1 MRRLVV
7 MLIILLISVLTGL
20 EISRH
25 PGYLL
30 LVYHSWMVQM
40 PLWVA
45 ALSLIFT
52 FVAFYIVIDSVDR
65 LQFMWFRIKNAWR
78 IRKEHAAYS
87 KTQRGLALLVEGN
100 WAKAEKLLLAGVS
113 QSMDPL
119 MNYLSAAKAAHELHA
134 WDRRDSYIKKAYEV
148 APEAEIAIGITQA
161 EFLLSQD
168 QLEQALAML
177 NRLRSIAPK
186 HVRVLKLLERAYVR
200 LGDWQN
206 LQLLLPVLR
215 KTKILSNTQTQQF
228 EKNLYADM
236 FKTDHYKSINDLKT
250 AWNTIPKNTRYNSEV
265 VYFYAKQLLRFNQ
278 TDEVAELIRKA
289 LKQAWS
295 EELIK
300 LYATLP
306 VKDVNRELVIVGGW
320 LKTYGQ
326 QTQILLLLGLLC
338 VQAKLWGKAKDY
350 FEKSLAT
357 SPNPQAS
364 LAYAELLLQLGD
376 TEKAITVMRDG
387 LRLTNY

>member
-7 MLIILLISVLTGL
+7 MLIILLVSVLTGL

-65 LQFMWFRIKNAWR
+65 LQFLWFRIKNAWR
-78 IRKEHAAYS
+78 IRKEHAAYN
-87 KTQRGLALLVEGN
+87 KTQRGLALLIEGN
-100 WAKAEKLLLAGVS
+100 WAKAEKLLLSGVS

-119 MNYLSAAKAAHELHA
+119 MNYLSAAKAAHEQRA
-134 WDRRDSYIKKAYEV
+134 WDRRDRYIKKAYEV

-177 NRLRSIAPK
+177 NRLRSLAPK
-186 HVRVLKLLERAYVR
+186 QVRVLKLLERAYVR

-215 KTKILSNTQTQQF
+215 KTKILSGTQTQQF
-228 EKNLYADM
+228 ERNLYADM
-236 FKTDHYKSINDLKT
+236 FRTDHYKTLDDLK
-250 AWNTIPKNTRYNSEV
+250 ASWNAMPKNIRHHSDV
-265 VYFYAKQLLRFNQ
+265 VLAYTKQLVHFHQ
-278 TDEVAELIRKA
+278 TEEAAELIRKS
-289 LKQAWS
+289 LKQEWS
-295 EELIK
+295 PALVN
-300 LYATLP
+300 LYGTLP
-306 VKDVNRELVIVGGW
+306 LEDINRQLVIVGGW

-326 QTQILLLLGLLC
+326 HAETLLLLGQLC
-338 VQAKLWGKAKDY
+338 VKAKLWGKAKDY
-350 FEKSLAT
+350 FEKCLALCP
-357 SPNPQAS
+357 SNQAS
-364 LAYAELLLQLGD
+364 LAYAQLLLQLGETD
-376 TEKAITVMRDG
+376 KAIDVMSEG
-387 LRLTNY
+387 LSI